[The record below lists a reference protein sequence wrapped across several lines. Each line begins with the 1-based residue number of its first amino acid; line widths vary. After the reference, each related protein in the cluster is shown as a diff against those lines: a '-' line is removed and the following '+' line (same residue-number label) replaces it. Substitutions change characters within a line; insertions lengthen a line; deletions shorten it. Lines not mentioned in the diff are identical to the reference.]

1 MKTLLT
7 VCVLVVLSAG
17 VAHAGLDPDGD
28 SMGVYFDRAGN
39 SNCIS
44 GSAFVPIDAYL
55 LLANPTAPT
64 TGFAC
69 TLTLEGGPHFILSV
83 QLAGGGLDVDASA
96 NGFMVSAA
104 FPYPVINGNCELL
117 TMTVLLQSPTPLY
130 FYLGPQGE
138 GAPIVPPTAC
148 RRPVVWG
155 PGGERCCGVSSGDVL
170 LPVAS
175 INADGCPV
183 ADEPH
188 SFGAVKALYR

>member
-1 MKTLLT
+1 MKKLLT
-7 VCVLVVLSAG
+7 VCVLVGLSACA
-17 VAHAGLDPDGD
+17 AHAGLDPDWD
-28 SMGVYFDRAGN
+28 SMGVYFDPAGN

-44 GSAFVPIDAYL
+44 GSVFAPVNAYL

-64 TGFAC
+64 SGFGC
-69 TLTLEGGPHFILSV
+69 RLTLEGGPYFILSV
-83 QLAGGGLDVDASA
+83 ILAGGGFDVDASA
-96 NGFMVSAA
+96 DGYLVSASL
-104 FPYPVINGNCELL
+104 PYPAVDSHIVLL
-117 TMTVLLQSPTPLY
+117 TMSVMLQSPTPLY

-175 INADGCPV
+175 VNADPCPV